1 MRNHKPDP
9 GQQDRKGIH
18 DISHH
23 SVKGRWPAESQQ
35 VVTDSRPVP
44 FQLVADFQVE
54 VEKPTE
60 FLHEPD
66 VSPEERSLF
75 LAIINTPE
83 ALNRICRLAIVSDL
97 SEDSDRV
104 FERLFMGP
112 DPEDIFE
119 AILPYLP
126 VEIEEYWTRLRRE
139 DHDSFEA
146 YIEYIFE
153 QFSSS
158 LTKTAII
165 DLTTSESIPLW
176 VNRRIHPGEPRG
188 HYFPEEVDLDEPACD

>member
-1 MRNHKPDP
+1 MRNHKPDQ
-9 GQQDRKGIH
+9 GQQDHKEIP

-23 SVKGRWPAESQQ
+23 SGKGRWPAESQQ

-44 FQLVADFQVE
+44 FQLVADFLVE
-54 VEKPTE
+54 VEKPAE

-83 ALNRICRLAIVSDL
+83 ALNRICRLAVVSDL
-97 SEDSDRV
+97 SEDSDHV
-104 FERLFMGP
+104 FERFFMGP

-158 LTKTAII
+158 LKKTAII
-165 DLTTSESIPLW
+165 DMTTGESIPLW
-176 VNRRIHPGEPRG
+176 VNRRIRPGERRG
-188 HYFPEEVDLDEPACD
+188 RHLFPWGG